1 MPETCPT
8 VYRGRSSS
16 SNGNNG
22 TVIHSLAQTTSKG
35 RGPGAKD
42 APGPQG
48 DALQSG
54 SDLLLALGVD
64 VDLVAKGETAGEGA
78 GNPLAGDQLLVLT
91 SHLGTLRAH
100 REHAAVHRNV
110 DGLGVYAGQVEA
122 EQDLVLAP
130 DNVHRHGRP
139 HPGGPVGRAEGA
151 PGDAVELH

>member
-48 DALQSG
+48 DALPSG
-54 SDLLLALGVD
+54 SDLRQGGGHEAQAPLADVERGPAVVVRAGVPVGD
-64 VDLVAKGETAGEGA
+64 DHLRERQPVGDWAQPPGVVEPDLVQDQAL
-78 GNPLAGDQLLVLT
+78 PL
-91 SHLGTLRAH
+91 
-100 REHAAVHRNV
+100 
-110 DGLGVYAGQVEA
+110 VEA
-122 EQDLVLAP
+122 NPQLPVLP
-130 DNVHRHGRP
+130 
-139 HPGGPVGRAEGA
+139 
-151 PGDAVELH
+151 